1 MPVFSAYDGTGLAYH
16 VFGEGAPVVCLPGGP
31 MQDSAYLGELGG
43 LSAHRRLIMVDPR
56 GTGRS
61 ATPEDTA
68 SYRCDRLVGD
78 VEALRAHLGLDRLD
92 LLAHSAGA
100 NLAVLYAARHPERVG
115 RLALITPSTFAVGI
129 AATRESRLEVARLRR
144 DEPWFGPAFAALEA
158 VMAGDA
164 TEEDHKAIDP
174 FFHGRWDAAA
184 QAHQAAQDGRRNR
197 EAAAVFGAEGAYDPD
212 ATRTALAAFGAPVL
226 LLAGEADLNTPP
238 DVAAEFAGLFP
249 DAEFVVQPGAGHF
262 PWLDDAGRF
271 AATVARFL
279 TEPVSREGGA
289 RRRRSG
295 RGRPGDHG

>member
-1 MPVFSAYDGTGLAYH
+1 MPVFSAYDGTDLAYH
-16 VFGEGAPVVCLPGGP
+16 VFGEGTPVVCLPGGP

-56 GTGRS
+56 GTGLS
-61 ATPEDTA
+61 ATPEDAA

-129 AATRESRLEVARLRR
+129 AATGESRLEVARLRG

-164 TEEDHKAIDP
+164 TEADRKAIDP

-226 LLAGEADLNTPP
+226 LLAGEVDLNTPP
-238 DVAAEFAGLFP
+238 GVAAEFAGLFP
-249 DAEFVVQPGAGHF
+249 DAEFVVQPEAGHF

-271 AATVARFL
+271 VATVARFL
-279 TEPVSREGGA
+279 G
-289 RRRRSG
+289 
-295 RGRPGDHG
+295 